1 MSRICIPVPA
11 STYITGVVGG
21 GSGGSGAVAGGVP
34 TVNVLRTEPS
44 VTTLTGGTSSALN
57 GIVTNNSDSYPT
69 NVCVF
74 LPALTPAPALYQLK
88 AGTDAENLPFTVRPT
103 DYSAS
108 NQKVWVQRL

>member
-11 STYITGVVGG
+11 STYITGVVNG

-74 LPALTPAPALYQLK
+74 LPALAPAPSLYQLK
-88 AGTDAENLPFTVRPT
+88 AGTDAENLPFVVRPT
-103 DYSAS
+103 DYGAS